1 MSLGLVPTCSLVLG
15 VIELFKASC
24 LILTAVDA
32 LRARRIFARPKILY
46 KFFIAYTVTSVQ
58 PNTTASRKPSDESD
72 YIFIYSFAIDGLG
85 VFVLSISQYCSV
97 LEFPQFPQ
105 QISEVDF

>member
-1 MSLGLVPTCSLVLG
+1 MGLVPTCSLVLG

-72 YIFIYSFAIDGLG
+72 YIFILLQSVVLVSSFL
-85 VFVLSISQYCSV
+85 VFRNIVR
-97 LEFPQFPQ
+97 F
-105 QISEVDF
+105 